1 MLPLTL
7 IAIKTSSAT
16 LYLSSLATIIVDV
29 PLQKEMLTNHLN
41 LNTVLEVRYLI
52 QNIVTIINNLFDQVK
67 YQIE

>member
-52 QNIVTIINNLFDQVK
+52 QNIVTIYCLVQDRV
-67 YQIE
+67 YH

>member
-52 QNIVTIINNLFDQVK
+52 QNIVTIHCLVQDRV
-67 YQIE
+67 YH